1 MQLTAPPAN
10 VLVTTTRAAVDDDV
24 VTGVPVVPTAVV
36 VAKLGNVATY
46 QLTLTGRY
54 FEMC

>member
-10 VLVTTTRAAVDDDV
+10 VLVTTTRAAVDADV
-24 VTGVPVVPTAVV
+24 VTGVPAVPTAVV

-46 QLTLTGRY
+46 QLALTRRY